1 MAKESNSGSEHAAT
15 SASTKHARS
24 KSTASVSDQLQKW
37 TKASTPVQMNIKPHT
52 YKLIDIPFSPSDRD
66 VVQAQA
72 L

>member
-15 SASTKHARS
+15 SASTKHDRS
-24 KSTASVSDQLQKW
+24 KSAASASDQPQKW
-37 TKASTPVQMNIKPHT
+37 TKASASVQTSIKPHT
-52 YKLIDIPFSPSDRD
+52 YKLIDISFSPLDRG